1 MAVTSSSGRGRCTR
15 VDVCAQG
22 VGEEDAWSR
31 VECCMRGGG
40 GRESRVEKVDENR
53 FPLLIKATR

>member
-1 MAVTSSSGRGRCTR
+1 MAVTSSSGRGRCAR

-40 GRESRVEKVDENR
+40 GGEKAELR
-53 FPLLIKATR
+53 KWTKIAFLY